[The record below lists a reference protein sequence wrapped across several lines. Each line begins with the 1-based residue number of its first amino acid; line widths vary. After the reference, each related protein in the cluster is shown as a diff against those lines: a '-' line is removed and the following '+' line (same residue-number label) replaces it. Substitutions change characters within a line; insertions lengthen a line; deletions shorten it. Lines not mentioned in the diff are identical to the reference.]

1 MSLTLSPAPSFPAAK
16 AFQDIARQLSRL
28 TDKQL
33 ARLTPLVG
41 EEVVDAVAL
50 AARLDRRNQG
60 RGRQESLVAR
70 LLRESVEDEAGMQ
83 QLQVGGWVHGQ

>member
-1 MSLTLSPAPSFPAAK
+1 MTLSPAPSFPAAK

-83 QLQVGGWVHGQ
+83 QLQVGCVQ